1 MSGDGPGRLPSPVR
15 SLLSLPDFDSEAR
28 KDAFASELRRKVV
41 PRSLSLAALGAASVM
56 VTEMAH
62 PGTIPLLLPL
72 AAVQGA
78 NLAVVGVCQLVFAAL
93 SHASARW
100 DGGLAACILA
110 VFLTAAIC
118 AMSQLYGLCLAALA

>member
-15 SLLSLPDFDSEAR
+15 SLLSLPGFDSEAR
-28 KDAFASELRRKVV
+28 RGAFASELRRKVV
-41 PRSLSLAALGAASVM
+41 PRSLSLATLGAASVM
-56 VTEMAH
+56 VAEMARL
-62 PGTIPLLLPL
+62 GTIPLLLPL

-93 SHASARW
+93 SHAGAGW

>member
-1 MSGDGPGRLPSPVR
+1 MSGDGPRRLPSPVR

-28 KDAFASELRRKVV
+28 RDAFASELRRKVV

-56 VTEMAH
+56 VAEMTR

-78 NLAVVGVCQLVFAAL
+78 NLAVAVVCQLVFAAL
-93 SHASARW
+93 SHAGARW

-110 VFLTAAIC
+110 VYLTAATC
-118 AMSQLYGLCLAALA
+118 AMSRLYGLCLAALA

>member
-1 MSGDGPGRLPSPVR
+1 MSGDGPRRLPSPVR

-62 PGTIPLLLPL
+62 PGTVPPLLP
-72 AAVQGA
+72 
-78 NLAVVGVCQLVFAAL
+78 
-93 SHASARW
+93 
-100 DGGLAACILA
+100 LAACILA
-110 VFLTAAIC
+110 VYLTAATC
-118 AMSQLYGLCLAALA
+118 AMSRLYGLCLAALA

>member
-1 MSGDGPGRLPSPVR
+1 MSGDGPRRLPSPVR

-56 VTEMAH
+56 VTEMTR
-62 PGTIPLLLPL
+62 PGTVPPLLPL

-93 SHASARW
+93 SHAGAWW

-110 VFLTAAIC
+110 VYLTAAIC
-118 AMSQLYGLCLAALA
+118 AMSQLLGLCLAGLA